1 MSDEQHPLRI
11 RYEYEQQPDT
21 QLQYAHGVWG
31 GINSQGEVEMNF
43 YTESDKMPAFSER
56 IVSPDGSLG
65 HEMSPYDENLKVITR
80 SIHTKL
86 LMNYHTARAMLE
98 WLQDK
103 VEILE
108 AEGEGDF
115 FRDDENSS
123 CRQ

>member
-21 QLQYAHGVWG
+21 RLQYAHGVWG

-43 YTESDKMPAFSER
+43 YTESDKMPTFSER